1 MPGGLF
7 SSLTLHFS
15 HERSA
20 DVHIFSLNQKQCDVK
35 FGERDSRLAGHSRKK
50 GHAESRAHLGVSCSH
65 HAITTVPHSS
75 LCLPVS
81 VSDERTRSFLDISDS
96 TRLLLQQGQG
106 RSSFLSVKEL
116 SARYLSQAA
125 AAAASQGSTTSPVR
139 IIASKRC
146 PIPSEGRGRV
156 RESMPGFTML
166 EEHSI
171 SFPRMPIT

>member
-1 MPGGLF
+1 MALAGDAGMGAGSVQGEGSPTVGQWHQVCAWWVVLK
-7 SSLTLHFS
+7 S
-15 HERSA
+15 HPPFQPWEECRCP
-20 DVHIFSLNQKQCDVK
+20 HFSLNQKQCDVK

-50 GHAESRAHLGVSCSH
+50 GHAESRAHLGVCCSH

-96 TRLLLQQGQG
+96 TRRLLQQGQG

-146 PIPSEGRGRV
+146 PIPS
-156 RESMPGFTML
+156 
-166 EEHSI
+166 
-171 SFPRMPIT
+171 